1 MSAGAPALPGAPFGR
16 AMLGSVAAHVVAVA
30 VLVVARPPAPPPLP
44 PAYKVDLVA
53 APKGTRRAGV
63 VDAAAQSSTTP
74 QTAASTPTPPSGA
87 ERMPEPKTAPILK
100 STTKAAPK
108 AATPSLDRTPPKA
121 QRAGTAAPRAGGGA
135 EGGAGTDVVTVRTD
149 GIDFPYPGYLSN
161 IVRQIALNFQPRP
174 GSAGLRAEVRFLIHR
189 DGTVSDLVV
198 RSSSGNYGFDLAARG
213 AVEAAGS
220 SRSFGALPSAYRD
233 DVLTVYFSFDPRV
246 LR

>member
-1 MSAGAPALPGAPFGR
+1 MSSRAGALPGAPFGP
-16 AMLGSVAAHVVAVA
+16 ALLGSLFAHAVA
-30 VLVVARPPAPPPLP
+30 MVLLVVVRPTAPPPMP

-53 APKGTRRAGV
+53 APRGERRAGV
-63 VDAAAQSSTTP
+63 IDASRPAPTAQRTPAAAT
-74 QTAASTPTPPSGA
+74 TPPSGA
-87 ERMPEPKTAPILK
+87 ERVPEAKVAPILK
-100 STTKAAPK
+100 PTTKATPK

-121 QRAGTAAPRAGGGA
+121 PKAGAQLPRAGGGA
-135 EGGAGTDVVTVRTD
+135 EGGAGTDVVTVRTE

-161 IVRQIALNFQPRP
+161 IVRQIALNFQPRA
-174 GSAGLRAEVRFLIHR
+174 GSGGLRADVRFLIHR

-213 AVEAAGS
+213 AVEAAGA
-220 SRSFGALPSAYRD
+220 SRAFGALPAGYRD

>member
-1 MSAGAPALPGAPFGR
+1 MSSGAPALPGAPFGP
-16 AMLGSVAAHVVAVA
+16 AIVGSLLAHIAAAALFIVV
-30 VLVVARPPAPPPLP
+30 RPSSPPPLP

-53 APKGTRRAGV
+53 APRGERRAGV
-63 VDAAAQSSTTP
+63 IDASRPAPTAEGKPASAA
-74 QTAASTPTPPSGA
+74 TPPAGA
-87 ERMPEPKTAPILK
+87 ERVPEAKVAPILK
-100 STTKAAPK
+100 PTSKATPK
-108 AATPSLDRTPPKA
+108 AATPSLDRSAPKA
-121 QRAGTAAPRAGGGA
+121 PKAGTQLPKAGGGA
-135 EGGAGTDVVTVRTD
+135 EGGAGTDVVTVRTE

-174 GSAGLRAEVRFLIHR
+174 GSAGLRADVRFFIHR

-220 SRSFGALPSAYRD
+220 SRAFGALPTGYRD